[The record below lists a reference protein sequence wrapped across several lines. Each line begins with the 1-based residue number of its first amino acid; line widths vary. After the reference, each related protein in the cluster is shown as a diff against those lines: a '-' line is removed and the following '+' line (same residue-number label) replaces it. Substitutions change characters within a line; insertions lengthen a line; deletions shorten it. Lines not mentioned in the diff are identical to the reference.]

1 MVKSLLEEDN
11 FALVSKRRSFVRF
24 ERVGVLTSY
33 FLLFIAIQIIY
44 FIWTKDWDKTFEI
57 QTNSYTVTLYTIFR
71 SLRYMIDFYISVLF
85 TKVFIYF
92 VRQTINAK
100 IGRGQS
106 LKCFN
111 KFIIAW
117 VFFLFVNH
125 FAIRTVIF
133 IFNTSLTYLQNR
145 ENLKIFFS

>member
-1 MVKSLLEEDN
+1 MVKTLLEEDN

-92 VRQTINAK
+92 VR
-100 IGRGQS
+100 
-106 LKCFN
+106 
-111 KFIIAW
+111 
-117 VFFLFVNH
+117 
-125 FAIRTVIF
+125 
-133 IFNTSLTYLQNR
+133 
-145 ENLKIFFS
+145 